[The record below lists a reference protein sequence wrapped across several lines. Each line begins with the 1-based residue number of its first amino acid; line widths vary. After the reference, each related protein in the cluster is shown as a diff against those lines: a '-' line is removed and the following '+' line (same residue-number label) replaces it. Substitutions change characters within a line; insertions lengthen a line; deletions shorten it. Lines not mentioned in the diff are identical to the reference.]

1 MKELLLRYL
10 RYNIWANAR
19 FIEVLRRLSDEQ
31 HDKVIP
37 SSFPSIRET
46 VNHMWGAEDIWLQ
59 RLQKREDQ
67 VWRVPDFKGDIQE
80 ACDIWE
86 EASDTLLQFAQSI
99 PDDAGF
105 SGTIHVVNMKGEHY
119 DDVISDVLQHVANHA
134 TYHRGQLVTM
144 LRQAGVTAIPSSDYT
159 IYVRGLLEKA

>member
-10 RYNIWANAR
+10 RYNIWANAQ
-19 FIEVLRRLSDEQ
+19 FIQILRGLRDEQ
-31 HDKVIP
+31 LDQEIQ
-37 SSFPSIRET
+37 SSFPSIRKT

-59 RLQKREDQ
+59 RLQRVENQ
-67 VWRVPDFKGDIQE
+67 VWRVPDFKGGIQE

-86 EASDTLLQFAQSI
+86 EVSRGLLQFAMDI
-99 PDDAGF
+99 PGEAGF
-105 SGTIHVVNMKGEHY
+105 GDTIHVVNIKGEHY

-144 LRQAGVTAIPSSDYT
+144 FRQAGISTIPGTDYT
-159 IYVRGLLEKA
+159 IYVRGLLTVA